1 MCKTED
7 FKIFRISNRGTNV
20 HELIAN
26 NTYAVNVP
34 SELRIPNKKMKI
46 EVVDGIISETT
57 DSTFKTFVEL
67 GVQCNFVNG
76 FDSEVPNGFN
86 CKNMQNLF
94 NVNIQEY
101 HSNNDL
107 VSFHKSSN
115 CSFMLDNLPEKIVFN
130 RYSIITGTQSA
141 LTSDNYIQ
149 FTLKI
154 TYYDRD

>member
-1 MCKTED
+1 MCKED

-20 HELIAN
+20 YQIVAN
-26 NTYAVNVP
+26 NTYAINVP
-34 SELRIPNKKMKI
+34 SELRVPNKTMKV
-46 EVVDGIISETT
+46 ECVDGVISDTT
-57 DSTFKTFVEL
+57 DSTFKTYVEL

-94 NVNIQEY
+94 NVNLQEY
-101 HSNNDL
+101 HTDSAL
-107 VSFHKSSN
+107 VAFKKDSD

-130 RYSIITGTQSA
+130 RYSVIAGTQTP
-141 LTSDNYIQ
+141 LTSNNYIQ